1 MTRKGEKI
9 MNVNELWFKYDD
21 NRNPIYYIDEEC
33 KHLYTGHVEEY
44 YNDGTR
50 DWEAD
55 VVDGIVDGVYKEY
68 TEDEDNVLEVIEYE
82 KYSLGNGL
90 SFEFHKNGY
99 ISSVCIVIN
108 NYITDCLEYNEKG
121 ELCGGDFWENDKSE
135 AYMASVDWWVERLNE
150 FRTKFDLE
158 IINEEILR
166 DGKNFDY
173 MKYFR

>member
-1 MTRKGEKI
+1 

-55 VVDGIVDGVYKEY
+55 VVDGIVDGIYKEY

-82 KYSLGNGL
+82 KYSLSNGL
-90 SFEFHKNGY
+90 SFEFHKNGN
-99 ISSVCIVIN
+99 I
-108 NYITDCLEYNEKG
+108 
-121 ELCGGDFWENDKSE
+121 
-135 AYMASVDWWVERLNE
+135 ERWQK
-150 FRTKFDLE
+150 FRLHEVF
-158 IINEEILR
+158 
-166 DGKNFDY
+166 
-173 MKYFR
+173 

>member
-1 MTRKGEKI
+1 

-68 TEDEDNVLEVIEYE
+68 TEDEDNVLEIIEYE
-82 KYSLGNGL
+82 KYSLSNGL
-90 SFEFHKNGY
+90 CLNFHKNGY
-99 ISSVCIVIN
+99 VSALTIDIN
-108 NYITDCLEYNEKG
+108 NYSVDYYAYNEKG
-121 ELCGGDFWENDKSE
+121 ELSGYDCWENDKAE
-135 AYMASVDWWVERLNE
+135 AYMASVDWWCERLRE
-150 FRTKFDLE
+150 YRSKYDIE
-158 IINEEILR
+158 AINEEILR